1 MKHSLFFFRTHPSF
15 LGVPLTKERKKKGWL
30 PRATTAFEYWSR
42 FDGERIETLQRH
54 DGATYLSLPTG
65 YGLHSVLYLLVAP
78 AAHER
83 CAQIRPT
90 PPHLAS
96 LRPRRLT
103 CAGGAASHHRH
114 STKRRGRKFLGDRRR
129 RSKKHRGHVQSSSL
143 RGRQRCSPQRVLGL
157 RVAHSSVGVI
167 LTALILVWLFLFFH
181 FLFIVY
187 RWLV

>member
-1 MKHSLFFFRTHPSF
+1 M
-15 LGVPLTKERKKKGWL
+15 V
-30 PRATTAFEYWSR
+30 ATCYDGIWVLSR
-42 FDGERIETLQRH
+42 FDGERLETLQRH
-54 DGATYLSLPTG
+54 DGATYPSIPTG

-83 CAQIRPT
+83 CAQTRPT

-114 STKRRGRKFLGDRRR
+114 STKRRARKFLGDRRR

-167 LTALILVWLFLFFH
+167 LTALILVWLFLFFRFFFH
-181 FLFIVY
+181 RLWVISVE
-187 RWLV
+187 